1 MPSDVFVVGERR
13 SQLRP
18 PLRPRPESGPTSME
32 RRLFRDQGGQESGQS
47 QPDNHCQLGTPV
59 NRHAGELELILKYY
73 YHHQIY
79 LTLFPKNELEL
90 ANVVCLNNMGAIET
104 K

>member
-1 MPSDVFVVGERR
+1 MPISDVFVVGERR

-32 RRLFRDQGGQESGQS
+32 RRLFRDQSGQESGQS

-59 NRHAGELELILKYY
+59 NRHAGELELILSSPNLPNS
-73 YHHQIY
+73 IS
-79 LTLFPKNELEL
+79 
-90 ANVVCLNNMGAIET
+90 
-104 K
+104 